1 MNNSN
6 LSHEKTKMN
15 LDYKIDN
22 NRFNARVSSIIYNK
36 DKTKI
41 LLFKMKDRDF
51 YMLPGGRIEMNEDSL
66 SAVKREI
73 SEELGFDLEFTL
85 CSIQENFLKLKNAN
99 IMQYCF
105 CYKTIYD
112 GKINDEKFVCK
123 DNNNQVFEWVDL
135 NKLSNIIIKP
145 SSTCKL
151 IQDDRND
158 IKHIIEFE

>member
-1 MNNSN
+1 
-6 LSHEKTKMN
+6 MN
-15 LDYKIDN
+15 LDYKINN
-22 NRFNARVSSIIYNK
+22 NRFNARVSAIIYNK

-41 LLFKMKDRDF
+41 LLFKMQDRNF

-73 SEELGFDLEFTL
+73 SEELGFELEYNL
-85 CSIQENFLKLKNAN
+85 CSIQENFLKLDNIN

-105 CYKTIYD
+105 CYKAIFD
-112 GKINDEKFVCK
+112 GNITDEKFACK

-145 SSTCKL
+145 HSTCKL
-151 IQDDRND
+151 IQDDRNG
-158 IKHIIEFE
+158 IKHLIEFE